1 MVHMTRSTMLG
12 KLAAL
17 QQTSAQEVDAARES
31 IKWPPHLPPRHQTSS
46 RHQVPTKSTTPQEH
60 QTQSAT
66 RDPTHPPTKLT
77 ALGLMRVKPGVVHGF
92 RIVADF

>member
-31 IKWPPHLPPRHQTSS
+31 IKWPPHRRLG
-46 RHQVPTKSTTPQEH
+46 
-60 QTQSAT
+60 
-66 RDPTHPPTKLT
+66 T
-77 ALGLMRVKPGVVHGF
+77 ASQAL
-92 RIVADF
+92 